1 MNLNE
6 VKERLE
12 KANEVSIIVSIID
25 NQLNVYMKKRK
36 RLSSIETNLQC
47 TLVNNSIKV
56 IAADEIGYGEW
67 YDLDDE
73 DKSYYERFLNKL
85 IAQ

>member
-25 NQLNVYMKKRK
+25 NELNVYMKKRK

>member
-25 NQLNVYMKKRK
+25 NELNVYMKKRK

-73 DKSYYERFLNKL
+73 DKSYYERFFK
-85 IAQ
+85 

>member
-12 KANEVSIIVSIID
+12 KANEVWIIVSIID
-25 NQLNVYMKKRK
+25 NELNVYMKKRK

-85 IAQ
+85 IVQ

>member
-25 NQLNVYMKKRK
+25 NELNVYMKKRK

-85 IAQ
+85 IVQ